1 MKKTFVIKSLVDDKK
16 IISVIDLDYLYRY
29 IVNHVSLEFSN
40 LIESCYYPKTSNIF
54 KDLLHMCNTNEK
66 LLLQYSLEK
75 YGPQRSQFKL
85 VHDPYTTLLVLITQ
99 KYLEVNNLMGA
110 QATFHLFSLRTYSNT
125 LYHFTTSKRGNNK
138 KALCL
143 PDVFQSA
150 LESLSQ
156 NHMFKKKQ
164 TIAASIIYFSND
176 VFTKFK
182 TALIEDDSNKIFTMI
197 YSLKNRIKQ
206 SIRSLMN
213 KYYDIYKKK
222 IANTTGD
229 EQDWDT
235 TKETKLKSFI
245 DKIAEDMCIYR
256 KRNSVAIQQ
265 ATSITKF
272 NRKIAIQYAENI
284 AQPAFI
290 ENIRL
295 GYYLLLKSLPD
306 LQYIKQTKFLDYIRS
321 LMAIKSTKQQVYF
334 KKVVDDIQLMLV
346 DKLQLQ
352 NWYNNLTIQ
361 SKSVSRNFIAYY
373 MAIYLRYYV

>member
-1 MKKTFVIKSLVDDKK
+1 MKRTFVIKSLVDDKK

-66 LLLQYSLEK
+66 LLLQYSMEK

-125 LYHFTTSKRGNNK
+125 LYHFTTSKRSGNK

-156 NHMFKKKQ
+156 NHMFRKKQ

-182 TALIEDDSNKIFTMI
+182 TALIEDDSNKIFSMI

-222 IANTTGD
+222 TSNTTGD

-235 TKETKLKSFI
+235 TKETKLKAFI
-245 DKIAEDMCIYR
+245 NKIAEDMCIYR

-272 NRKIAIQYAENI
+272 NRKLAIQYAENL

-290 ENIRL
+290 ENIKL

-306 LQYIKQTKFLDYIRS
+306 LQIIKQTKFLDYIRS

-334 KKVVDDIQLMLV
+334 KKVIDDIQLMLV

-352 NWYNNLTIQ
+352 NWYNGLTIQ